1 VGEPPSDEEL
11 MDQVRQG
18 SAEAFTTLFHRH
30 RAPLYGFVLRMTR
43 DPESAADV
51 FQDTFLKVHRA
62 RDTWSGQDASFRSWL
77 FRIATNAVRD
87 RHRQVERRRETFSEE
102 DIVVPSHEFPAERL
116 MLERALAQ
124 LAEPLREAF
133 LLGVVHG
140 LDHNELAAVLA
151 ISPDNARARVSRARS
166 RLRELLEGN

>member
-1 VGEPPSDEEL
+1 MGEPPSDEEL
-11 MDQVRQG
+11 MNQVQRG
-18 SAEAFTTLFHRH
+18 SAEAYTTLFDRH
-30 RAPLYGFVLRMTR
+30 RAPLYGFILRMTR
-43 DPESAADV
+43 DPEAAADV

-62 RDTWSGQDASFRSWL
+62 RDTWSGEDASFRSWL

-87 RHRQVERRRETFSEE
+87 RARQNERRRETFTAE
-102 DIVVPSHEFPAERL
+102 DIVVPSHEHPAERV
-116 MLERALAQ
+116 MLERALAE

-140 LDHNELAAVLA
+140 LDHNELATTLA
-151 ISPDNARARVSRARS
+151 ISPDNARARVSRARA